1 MYTTIS
7 LILFIII
14 SLIYNLYI
22 ILKYKTI
29 PVSLSETSYIL
40 GGFKRYWFSA
50 YCITTVMLILPLLLM
65 TIPENLAFLGFLMC
79 GGLLFAGL
87 SPMFKNGMDKTLH
100 YTSSMFS
107 FIIFII
113 FMIFIMGWFYLALY
127 VWLLALLT
135 LCKKECYVYFA
146 EILVYIFIILFI
158 I

>member
-22 ILKYKTI
+22 IFKYKTM

-50 YCITTVMLILPLLLM
+50 YCITTVMLILPLLLI

-87 SPMFKNGMDKTLH
+87 SPMFKNGMDKTIH

>member
-1 MYTTIS
+1 MYTTIC

-14 SLIYNLYI
+14 SLIYNLFI
-22 ILKYKTI
+22 IFKYKTI

-65 TIPENLAFLGFLMC
+65 TIPEKLAFLCFLMC
-79 GGLLFAGL
+79 GGLMFAGL
-87 SPMFKNGMDKTLH
+87 SPMFKNGMDKTIH
-100 YTSSMFS
+100 YIASILS
-107 FIIFII
+107 FVIFII
-113 FMIFIMGWFYLALY
+113 LMIFVIGWLYLALY
-127 VWLLALLT
+127 IWLLALLI

-146 EILVYIFIILFI
+146 EMLIYVFIILFI

>member
-1 MYTTIS
+1 MYLTIS

-50 YCITTVMLILPLLLM
+50 YCVLVSFLILPNLL
-65 TIPENLAFLGFLMC
+65 TILPESIMFLGFLMSS
-79 GGLLFAGL
+79 GLLFAGM
-87 SPMFKNGMDKTLH
+87 SPLFKEGMDKTIH
-100 YTSSMFS
+100 YASAIVS
-107 FIIFII
+107 FVTFILLLI
-113 FMIFIMGWFYLALY
+113 LLKP
-127 VWLLALLT
+127 WLLLWYCICLVPFI
-135 LCKKECYVYFA
+135 LWKKDCYVYFA
-146 EILVYIFIILFI
+146 EMLVHIFIILLLI